1 MCCPRD
7 RMVGSVR
14 GVAAAQR
21 LRPRGV
27 AVSRGV
33 GDAEDHS
40 CSRARGCYAVRRV
53 LIRHRLN
60 EMKRALL
67 ASVAA
72 LAVSTLSIAVNAQGP
87 TSPPGRTAGD
97 ARLRTAALPFAFRG
111 IPLGVS
117 LDVLRANRTVRATPP
132 DSELVCETDVSA
144 GALGMR
150 LKSDDSLVVACRW
163 AHRAGNGWQ
172 MSRAVVDGA
181 PADEH
186 VLRFARASYDAPLR
200 LFEISFVVDG
210 VTAEDLRSAL
220 AVRYGA
226 PRMQT
231 GSASPGLPGLP
242 VYVWENAVSSITLC
256 LLPATGNGTL
266 TYLLKDPDARVRS
279 VERLW
284 QAGLPETG

>member
-1 MCCPRD
+1 
-7 RMVGSVR
+7 
-14 GVAAAQR
+14 
-21 LRPRGV
+21 
-27 AVSRGV
+27 
-33 GDAEDHS
+33 
-40 CSRARGCYAVRRV
+40 
-53 LIRHRLN
+53 
-60 EMKRALL
+60 MKRALL

-231 GSASPGLPGLP
+231 GSTSSGLPGLPGLP

-279 VERLW
+279 VERLL

>member
-1 MCCPRD
+1 M
-7 RMVGSVR
+7 
-14 GVAAAQR
+14 
-21 LRPRGV
+21 
-27 AVSRGV
+27 
-33 GDAEDHS
+33 
-40 CSRARGCYAVRRV
+40 
-53 LIRHRLN
+53 LIRRRLN

-72 LAVSTLSIAVNAQGP
+72 LAVSTLSIAVSAQGP
-87 TSPPGRTAGD
+87 ALPSAVAAPAGRMSGD
-97 ARLRTAALPFAFRG
+97 TRLRTAALPFAFRG

-117 LDVLRANRTVRATPP
+117 LDVLRASRTVRATPI

-150 LKSDDSLVVACRW
+150 LKSNDSLVVACRW

-186 VLRFARASYDAPLR
+186 VLRFARASDDAPLR
-200 LFEISFVVDG
+200 LFELSFVIDG
-210 VTAEDLRSAL
+210 VTADDLRSAL
-220 AVRYGA
+220 AARYGA
-226 PRMQT
+226 PRMPT
-231 GSASPGLPGLP
+231 GSASGLP

-256 LLPATGNGTL
+256 LLPASGNGTL
-266 TYLLKDPDARVRS
+266 TYLLKDPDARVKS

-284 QAGLPETG
+284 QDGLPETG